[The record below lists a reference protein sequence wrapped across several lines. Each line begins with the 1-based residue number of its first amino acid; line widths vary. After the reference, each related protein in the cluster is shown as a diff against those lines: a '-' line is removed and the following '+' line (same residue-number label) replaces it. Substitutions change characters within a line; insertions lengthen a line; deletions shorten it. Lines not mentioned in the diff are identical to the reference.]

1 MRNRNS
7 VSINAESKLYLE
19 IDLSKI
25 QTGIF
30 TLSPD
35 HPDGEFYGFSVLPS
49 VQVHRYNF
57 DCSVRGPVKQYQD
70 FFLSVQK
77 SVIEFP
83 DITISNRNNLQVTI
97 GIILVKSCK
106 SVRLSVI

>member
-1 MRNRNS
+1 MRNRNE
-7 VSINAESKLYLE
+7 ITFDKKLYLE

-35 HPDGEFYGFSVLPS
+35 HPDGEFYRFSVLPS

-57 DCSVRGPVKQYQD
+57 DCSVRGSVKQYQD

-83 DITISNRNNLQVTI
+83 DITISNGNNLQVKI

-106 SVRLSVI
+106 SVRLRVI